1 MGLGS
6 VQMSV
11 LISYVSVQILG
22 AVPSRSQLRF
32 GSSGLGSDSVR
43 LTWSNRVNSINDSVN
58 TSQQKSRVV
67 NSDPVK
73 L

>member
-22 AVPSRSQLRF
+22 AVSSRSQLRF

-43 LTWSNRVNSINDSVN
+43 LTWSNRVNSVNDSQLLVN
-58 TSQQKSRVV
+58 TGQQKSRMV
-67 NSDPVK
+67 NWS
-73 L
+73 